1 MLAYR
6 PSSCEFRGKDYLS
19 DNDLLS
25 SKEGAVP
32 VIEIHLLCVA
42 LRVLGNPQFLRVT
55 LQSDVDETQGKYQ
68 GDGESSDKYEEP
80 VMVVEPSNFLENE
93 LKVHVMVWLKVELKM
108 IMTKNK
114 INLSII
120 ILLITQSPKLQINR
134 FYIFV
139 V

>member
-1 MLAYR
+1 
-6 PSSCEFRGKDYLS
+6 
-19 DNDLLS
+19 
-25 SKEGAVP
+25 
-32 VIEIHLLCVA
+32 
-42 LRVLGNPQFLRVT
+42 
-55 LQSDVDETQGKYQ
+55 
-68 GDGESSDKYEEP
+68 
-80 VMVVEPSNFLENE
+80 MVVEPSNFLENE

>member
-6 PSSCEFRGKDYLS
+6 PSSCEFRGKYYLS

-42 LRVLGNPQFLRVT
+42 HRVLGNPQFLRVT

-114 INLSII
+114 INLLII

-139 V
+139 A